1 VVVGWKDSLCLVDRD
16 SDKKIQLFGYWVSYV
31 DSVLKDNNSVVET
44 VPNGRKKL
52 NEIKQRVVDEQL
64 SSFTYK
70 KIDKSG
76 DASVTLSK
84 SETMVSSE
92 DLVDCEG
99 SVTLVY

>member
-1 VVVGWKDSLCLVDRD
+1 
-16 SDKKIQLFGYWVSYV
+16 LFGYWVSY
-31 DSVLKDNNSVVET
+31 DDAVLRDNNSVVET

-92 DLVDCEG
+92 DLVDFEG

>member
-1 VVVGWKDSLCLVDRD
+1 MRE
-16 SDKKIQLFGYWVSYV
+16 
-31 DSVLKDNNSVVET
+31 NNSVVET

-52 NEIKQRVVDEQL
+52 DEIKQRVVIEQF

-70 KIDKSG
+70 KIDNSG

-84 SETMVSSE
+84 SETMVSSD
-92 DLVDCEG
+92 DLIDFEG